1 MGDMVWGPPHQTR
14 PFGWKGPHTARRP
27 QVDGLFFLGPATG
40 VRPGSAKEKAGCVSS
55 PLETEKTINLFDQA
69 A

>member
-27 QVDGLFFLGPATG
+27 QVDGLFFCACSLAQ
-40 VRPGSAKEKAGCVSS
+40 AKKKRAVWTARLK
-55 PLETEKTINLFDQA
+55 P
-69 A
+69 